1 MHFYETNLS
10 VTQSFDDGISPQ
22 NGLFGEEPGD
32 FGGETRAQLLRLAQE
47 VLSEISD
54 MDASHKDG
62 LLNAFVLELLLLSK
76 EQEFREKR
84 RRRQAEGIAAAK
96 ARGVRF
102 GPRPRALPE
111 RFEELRQAWRNG
123 ELSLKLA
130 AETCGLPK
138 STFRDAALRAE
149 REETA

>member
-1 MHFYETNLS
+1 MRFIEAALDD
-10 VTQSFDDGISPQ
+10 TQSINDGTFSGNFDK
-22 NGLFGEEPGD
+22 EPGSFD
-32 FGGETRAQLLRLAQE
+32 GEIKAQLLRLAQE
-47 VLSEISD
+47 VMSEISD
-54 MDASHKDG
+54 MDASRKEG

-96 ARGVRF
+96 ARGVHF
-102 GPRPRALPE
+102 GPQPRALPE
-111 RFEELRQAWRNG
+111 SFEELRRAWRG
-123 ELSLKLA
+123 KQITLRAA
-130 AETCGLPK
+130 AEACGLPR